1 MNKKMMPTIVLTAVL
16 TICICFIMVGVI
28 RLIPVNL
35 TELTIQVTK
44 DLSQS
49 DLADEN
55 GLVEFGFAAA
65 SISMTAIVYSIIVIG
80 VIFVSLICLAVAVHN
95 RHSEIKWIR
104 YLNYFWVGCCLFMV
118 ITPIVKMIL
127 WQCGY

>member
-1 MNKKMMPTIVLTAVL
+1 MNKKMIPTIVLTAVL

-35 TELTIQVTK
+35 TELANQMAK

-49 DLADEN
+49 DMADEN
-55 GLVEFGFAAA
+55 ELVYFGFAAA
-65 SISMTAIVYSIIVIG
+65 SISMTAIGYYIIAIG

-95 RHSEIKWIR
+95 RHSEMKWVR
-104 YLNYFWVGCCLFMV
+104 YYNYFLAVCCLFML